1 MTRSRDARSIAF
13 AVAALCAVAATPALA
28 GTDAEP
34 APAAAAK
41 LAGADAPICTDDT
54 STAAAA
60 RAAREAKLADL
71 GRRLHAEAAVQRDI
85 QVLNRTGLNYSD
97 RRMPPAAP
105 APAPTKP

>member
-13 AVAALCAVAATPALA
+13 AFAAVFAVAATPALA

-34 APAAAAK
+34 APVAAAK
-41 LAGADAPICTDDT
+41 PAAADAAICSDDT
-54 STAAAA
+54 STAAA

-97 RRMPPAAP
+97 RRTPPAAP
-105 APAPTKP
+105 APAATKP